1 MPSPSVNPT
10 SHPPLHIR
18 DVLSAAAALIS
29 SPLPSLPSP
38 LPVFLSYDSAARCPT
53 PAVLFAPVIL
63 IRFSR
68 TQLSLLQRQNDSL
81 LAQVQRL
88 ETVLGA
94 RRSSVSTAAQTL
106 YDPAV
111 VSPVASPLHM
121 RRSAAADDNGSGG
134 VSAQRQRTSVEP
146 ASSASASHHV
156 YPSTQDLHDN
166 QLRQQQQM
174 QQHKEQ
180 HQQHQQHQQQ
190 QLLAL
195 QRELALAQQEL
206 SSARHDSASQVLL
219 ERQLKDDR
227 AAAVAAAAAG
237 EIHQAGLD
245 AILERLGSWDAD
257 VLAEVYRNGQL
268 TAMYAPQHLQQ
279 HQQQLLAAPSA
290 VTDVSISMKCVFH
303 NLYRHTLMSL
313 SSLALTRPYQIQR
326 NRKHAS
332 PLLQARSPPRITTMC
347 ATRNS
352 FAVVLRRLCQLRWK
366 A

>member
-1 MPSPSVNPT
+1 M
-10 SHPPLHIR
+10 
-18 DVLSAAAALIS
+18 
-29 SPLPSLPSP
+29 
-38 LPVFLSYDSAARCPT
+38 FLSYDSAARCPT
-53 PAVLFAPVIL
+53 AATLFAPVVL
-63 IRFSR
+63 TRFSR

-88 ETVLGA
+88 ETALGA
-94 RRSSVSTAAQTL
+94 RRSSVSSAAQTL

-121 RRSAAADDNGSGG
+121 RRSGAAENNGSGG
-134 VSAQRQRTSVEP
+134 VSAQRQRNSVEP
-146 ASSASASHHV
+146 ASSASAPHH

-166 QLRQQQQM
+166 QLRQQ
-174 QQHKEQ
+174 HKEQQQQ

-237 EIHQAGLD
+237 EIHKAGLD

-279 HQQQLLAAPSA
+279 HQQQLLTAPSS

-303 NLYRHTLMSL
+303 NLYQHILISL
-313 SSLALTRPYQIQR
+313 SFPALTRPHQIQR
-326 NRKHAS
+326 NREHAS
-332 PLLQARSPPRITTMC
+332 PLLQALPPPPASPPC
-347 ATRNS
+347 ATRVIPS
-352 FAVVLRRLCQLRWK
+352 QSCRTDFVSCD
-366 A
+366 